1 MQLLSSYSILHT
13 PYSRQ
18 ASARRRSLSTAYC
31 LLLTLIAFSVF
42 SEQSLAQSTPDSLA
56 TLPVEPGR
64 SFLQP
69 DLLELATL
77 DSTIHLDIHYAR
89 SDNFMGRPMYS
100 EARAFLERPAAMA
113 LLRVNKA
120 LRRRGYGLEVFD
132 AYRPWSVTKKFWD
145 ETPAAKRKFVANPR
159 TGSVHNRGCAV
170 DLTLYDLRTGQEVA
184 MPSSY
189 DEFSERAS
197 PRYRGGTAKERA
209 HREILRHAMVAEGF
223 TVNSGEWWHFDY
235 KAWRSYRVLD
245 IPFEKL
251 DGKNGD
257 KSNVH

>member
-1 MQLLSSYSILHT
+1 MTYGVGRQPQLRREVRNRIV
-13 PYSRQ
+13 
-18 ASARRRSLSTAYC
+18 ASAFFLHPTSYVL
-31 LLLTLIAFSVF
+31 LIAAFAAFRVSF
-42 SEQSLAQSTPDSLA
+42 AQSRPD
-56 TLPVEPGR
+56 TLPAPPPEPGR
-64 SFLQP
+64 TFVKP

-120 LRRRGYGLEVFD
+120 VHRKGYGLEVFD

-145 ETPAAKRKFVANPR
+145 ETPVAKRKFVANPR
-159 TGSVHNRGCAV
+159 TGSIHNRGCAV
-170 DLTLYDLRTGQEVA
+170 DLTLYDLRTGREVA

-209 HREILRHAMVAEGF
+209 HREMLRHAMEAEGF

-251 DGKNGD
+251 NGKDDDNT
-257 KSNVH
+257 NTH